1 VISHNIARKLAALVS
16 RDAGLPAERAQG
28 TVTRVDDDGTVWVQL
43 FDGEEETP
51 CTASMVAVT
60 EGDVV
65 SVTIDNGTATVDG
78 NASRPSTDDGAAQEA
93 RVIADK
99 AAEDVAFVAG
109 ELPKVRNA
117 ASSIAQA
124 AQGIA
129 AEAQAIA
136 AAVNQ
141 HFWHD
146 GQGVHVTEAA
156 GDATTE
162 HNVLINSLGFLLR
175 KATAPLMALSA
186 SAVAFYDGLGDAA
199 ANIVAR
205 FGKDGSQIG
214 KDGESHVE
222 LDYHSMKLVD
232 KEGNT
237 YFHVSDLRNAEGYA
251 TIVDTFSG
259 NGSITRFSLTYR
271 ASSLNYSVTA
281 DGTEAED
288 VTKNNG
294 YVTFATAPAAG
305 ATIVVTY
312 DTTSADLKVYT
323 LGTRNSRGKF
333 GGYSMA
339 EGYNVIASGVYT
351 HAEGCNTRAEGKFSH
366 AEGWSTTASGAGSHA
381 EGYGAWASNLY
392 SHAEGNDTTASGA
405 YSHAEGYN
413 TTTYDIGSHAEGV
426 DTTANGVGSHAE
438 GFGTTASG
446 VGSHAQNRD
455 TIAASESQTAMGRYN
470 EEDANDI
477 YALIIGNGTADD
489 ARSNAYAV
497 QWDGTV
503 ETALDVPWTL
513 LALNSA
519 CHAYND
525 ATANAP
531 RYRRWGQLVTITGII
546 APTSEVAAGGN
557 MPIATLPAGVRPPQ
571 EIDVKCQGS
580 YRAAW
585 CLKITAAG
593 VMTAQ
598 RYGDENGAQAMGTGI
613 WMPFTVTYLV

>member
-1 VISHNIARKLAALVS
+1 V
-16 RDAGLPAERAQG
+16 
-28 TVTRVDDDGTVWVQL
+28 
-43 FDGEEETP
+43 
-51 CTASMVAVT
+51 VAVQ

-99 AAEDVAFVAG
+99 AAEDVASIAG

-117 ASSIAQA
+117 ASSVAQA

-141 HFWHD
+141 HFFAD

-222 LDYHSMKLVD
+222 LDYHSLKLVD
-232 KEGNT
+232 KEGNE
-237 YFHVSDLRNAEGYA
+237 YFHVSDLRDAEGVA
-251 TIVDTFSG
+251 EMVETLIGDGSKTTFSLSNTATSTDYG
-259 NGSITRFSLTYR
+259 
-271 ASSLNYSVTA
+271 VTV
-281 DGTEAED
+281 DGVEATD
-288 VTKNNG
+288 VTKTASS
-294 YVTFATAPAAG
+294 VIFTTAPAVG
-305 ATIVVTY
+305 ARIVLTY
-312 DTTSADLKVYT
+312 DSASNFLKAFT
-323 LGTRNSRGKF
+323 FGTRGS
-333 GGYSMA
+333 GGNIGAYSVA
-339 EGYNVIASGVYT
+339 EGMGTTAAGM
-351 HAEGCNTRAEGKFSH
+351 CSH
-366 AEGWSTTASGAGSHA
+366 AEGMSMALGYVSHSEGGSA
-381 EGYGAWASNLY
+381 AYGRY
-392 SHAEGNDTTASGA
+392 SHAEGHGANSNGDYSHSEGMSTQANGRASHTEGNGTTARGE
-405 YSHAEGYN
+405 YSHAEGYDSYAAGDN
-413 TTTYDIGSHAEGV
+413 AHAEGSSTRAQG
-426 DTTANGVGSHAE
+426 DHAHSQNLGTAAYGVA
-438 GFGTTASG
+438 
-446 VGSHAQNRD
+446 
-455 TIAASESQTAMGRYN
+455 QTAIGRYN
-470 EEDANDI
+470 VVDANDK
-477 YALIIGNGTADD
+477 YALIIGNGTGSSPSN
-489 ARSNAYAV
+489 RSNAFAV
-497 QWDGTV
+497 RWDGTV

-513 LALNSA
+513 LTLDSA

-525 ATANAP
+525 VSANAP
-531 RYRRWGQLVTITGII
+531 RYRRWGQLVTVTGII
-546 APTSEVAAGGN
+546 APTAEVAAGGN
-557 MPIATLPAGVRPPQ
+557 MAIATLPAGVRPPQ

-613 WMPFTVTYLV
+613 WMPFMVTYLV